1 MIVPLVVIVLLVMG
15 IGWLFFSHRLIKLL
29 KETTGKLAQSSD
41 QTASEANKT
50 GKKVTSYGK
59 RADVTSNTVHI
70 VDEITQRKD

>member
-1 MIVPLVVIVLLVMG
+1 MPPVVVVLLVMG

-29 KETTGKLAQSSD
+29 NETTGKLAQSSD

-70 VDEITQRKD
+70 VDEIIQHKN